1 MNTIL
6 GTGSRWTLGAAAMLL
21 AGCAGV
27 APDAGVAQVQV
38 LVQGR
43 TAGVSAEVRSTP
55 QAATSAMVDELLAR
69 PVDEAAAVRIALLNN
84 PSVHAALATLGI
96 SEADRAQ
103 AGRVSNP
110 HLSLGRLVEGDVRE
124 IERALKFDLLGLL
137 ALPWRARWAGQQ
149 AELARL
155 VAAQEVIRVAAD
167 TRKAWIQA
175 VAAAQSAAYLRD
187 ARDATEAGAE
197 LARRLARVGNWSRL
211 AQAREQSTLAE
222 AGAKLARAE
231 QQAFAAREHL
241 TRLMGLWGAR
251 THYTLPERLPA
262 LPAQP
267 RVLVEVEAQAL
278 RERLDVRGAVAE
290 FGYLADALGLV
301 RASGFVS
308 AAELGYTRNTSYDN
322 GAGSRAVKRGWEVE
336 LPIPLFDWGQAGTA
350 RSQALLRQAE
360 ARVREVGVRARSE
373 AREAYHGYRSAHDL
387 ARHYQDEVVPLRKF
401 IADEMLLRYN
411 GMINSAFDLL
421 ADTRASIAAVQAS
434 IEAQRDFW
442 LADTDLQT
450 VLTGTSPGALT
461 TMKSPAASAVASGGG
476 H

>member
-1 MNTIL
+1 MNPVP
-6 GTGSRWTLGAAAMLL
+6 GTSPRLVLCAAAMLL
-21 AGCAGV
+21 AGCSAIP
-27 APDAGVAQVQV
+27 PDAGVAQVQT

-43 TAGVSAEVRSTP
+43 TAGMAAEVRSAPTP
-55 QAATSAMVDELLAR
+55 ATSALINEWLKHPIDQSV
-69 PVDEAAAVRIALLNN
+69 AVRIALLNN
-84 PSVHAALATLGI
+84 PSLHAALATLGV

-103 AGRVSNP
+103 AGRLPNP
-110 HLSLGRLVEGDVRE
+110 HLSLGRFVEGDVRE
-124 IERALKFDLLGLL
+124 IERALKFDLFGLL

-149 AELARL
+149 TELARL
-155 VAAQEVIRVAAD
+155 LAAQEVIRLAAD
-167 TRKAWIQA
+167 TRKAWILA
-175 VAAAQSAAYLRD
+175 VATAQSAAYLRD

-222 AGAKLARAE
+222 ASAQLARAE
-231 QQAFAAREHL
+231 QHAFAAREHL

-251 THYTLPERLPA
+251 THYTLSDRLPA

-267 RVLVEVEAQAL
+267 RVLGDVEAQAL

-290 FGYLADALGLV
+290 FGHVADALGLV
-301 RASGFVS
+301 RASGFVN
-308 AAELGYTRNTSYDN
+308 ALELGYSRSTSHDTVAGTREI
-322 GAGSRAVKRGWEVE
+322 KRGWELE

-350 RSQALLRQAE
+350 RSQAVLRQAE

-373 AREAYHGYRSAHDL
+373 AREAYHGYRTAYDL
-387 ARHYQDEVVPLRKF
+387 ARHYQDEVVPLRRF

-411 GMINSAFDLL
+411 GMINSTFDLL

-442 LADTDLQT
+442 LADADLQT

-461 TMKSPAASAVASGGG
+461 TMKAPAADAGASGAG